1 MLDVQALIVECYA
14 AEKKN
19 EVFFSRNKNNTVT
32 FCIVAIKYF
41 KRLFFFCIFGDL
53 QSMMFKKKAVSV
65 VYSRLSIMYLCICL
79 YCDLNN
85 RINDKI
91 NKMVANRRKE
101 KKQIGEDEDRN

>member
-1 MLDVQALIVECYA
+1 
-14 AEKKN
+14 
-19 EVFFSRNKNNTVT
+19 
-32 FCIVAIKYF
+32 
-41 KRLFFFCIFGDL
+41 
-53 QSMMFKKKAVSV
+53 
-65 VYSRLSIMYLCICL
+65 MYLCICL